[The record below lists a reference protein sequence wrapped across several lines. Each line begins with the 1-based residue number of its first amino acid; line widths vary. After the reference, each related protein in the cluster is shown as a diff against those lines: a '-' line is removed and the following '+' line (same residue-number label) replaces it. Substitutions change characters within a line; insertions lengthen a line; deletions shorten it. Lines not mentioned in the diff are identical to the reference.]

1 MFCLYRYRFWYFVSR
16 FWYVVLK
23 KHPGWWI
30 LYIMRSNEF
39 SYRWLCWNWLCS
51 LHSVHHETP
60 GCNRVITPVI
70 FSGGHPHHVPKPDM
84 LISYQKPP
92 LLQDVSLENLDQ
104 SPGNST
110 QLKRRENHWTSGKF
124 RSLLPEVV
132 VSQGT
137 KGWIFT
143 FFIPCLWAYPWN
155 IGHWATNI

>member
-23 KHPGWWI
+23 KTSRLVNFI
-30 LYIMRSNEF
+30 YSESNEF
-39 SYRWLCWNWLCS
+39 SYWWLYWNWLCS

-60 GCNRVITPVI
+60 GFNRVITPVI

-104 SPGNST
+104 SPRNST
-110 QLKRRENHWTSGKF
+110 QLKRRRK
-124 RSLLPEVV
+124 SLKIREVPFV
-132 VSQGT
+132 TPGSCCFARDQGM
-137 KGWIFT
+137 
-143 FFIPCLWAYPWN
+143 N
-155 IGHWATNI
+155 IYLLLSLVCGLIHEI